1 MAEQFEKPKG
11 FKKKLENFWY
21 HYKGVVLL
29 VAFLLFSV
37 IYLGAD
43 VMRKQDPDMTTV
55 YVSDV
60 YGSETQF
67 RRVEPAVAEI
77 VTDLNGDGRVRLNY
91 RMLIVKKKD
100 VSKLDMDYMQAFNY
114 SFLDKDTRLYF
125 LEERFAKEKED
136 YFVPL
141 DDVLPPQLLEKGI
154 KNKEGR
160 VYAVPME
167 GSAVAEEMNLA
178 RPGMYM
184 AVKRIMDTEKQH
196 AYLETQQEKAKRTV
210 KYILEGDK

>member
-21 HYKGVVLL
+21 HYKVLVL
-29 VAFLLFSV
+29 FLAFVIFSV
-37 IYLGAD
+37 VYLGAD

-60 YGSETQF
+60 YGSEIQF
-67 RRVEPAVAEI
+67 RRVEPSVAEI
-77 VTDLNGDGRVRLNY
+77 VEDLNGDGRVRLNY
-91 RMLIVKKKD
+91 RMLIVKQKD
-100 VSKLDMDYMQAFNY
+100 ISKFDMDYMQAFNY
-114 SFLDKDTRLYF
+114 SFMDKDTRLYF
-125 LEERFAKEKED
+125 LEERFLQEKEA
-136 YFVPL
+136 YFEPL

-167 GSAVAEEMNLA
+167 GSAVAEEMDLA

-184 AVKRIMDTEKQH
+184 AVKKIMDTEKQH
-196 AYLETQQEKAKRTV
+196 DYLYTQQEKAKLVV